1 MEQKVIVENVY
12 DFSVNTEQFK
22 ERIKRNISVN
32 DPRTEARLMDVI
44 RKNSEKNKDAHGSV

>member
-12 DFSVNTEQFK
+12 DFSVNAEQFK
-22 ERIKRNISVN
+22 ERIKRNITVN

-44 RKNSEKNKDAHGSV
+44 RRNAEKKKDAHGSV

>member
-12 DFSVNTEQFK
+12 DFSVNAEQFK
-22 ERIKRNISVN
+22 ERIKRNITVN